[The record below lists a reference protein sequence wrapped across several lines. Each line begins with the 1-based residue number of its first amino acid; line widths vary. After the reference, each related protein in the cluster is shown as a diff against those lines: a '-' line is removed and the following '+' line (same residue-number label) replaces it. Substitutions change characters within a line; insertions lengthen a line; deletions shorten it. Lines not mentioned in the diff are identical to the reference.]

1 VVKDA
6 LKEGDMAQRKQHVE
20 EADVRLA
27 LTSLEQRIRQRR
39 QLMGADT
46 AAATDDDVRAVAD
59 NWFVSAH
66 LPITWETPVIGRALA
81 LAKRVTRLLLRWYIN
96 PIVDQQNDFNA
107 AVSRAFVR
115 VTAQQEALAQAVA
128 ALEQR
133 VRALEERGSG
143 GAGERGSR
151 GAEEQGSDA

>member
-1 VVKDA
+1 
-6 LKEGDMAQRKQHVE
+6 MAQRKQQVE

-27 LTSLEQRIRQRR
+27 LASLEQRIRQRR
-39 QLMGADT
+39 QLMGAD
-46 AAATDDDVRAVAD
+46 AATATDDDVRAVAD

-107 AVSRAFVR
+107 AVARAFVR
-115 VTAQQEALAQAVA
+115 ITAQQEALAQAVA

-133 VRALEERGSG
+133 VRALEEQGSRRAG
-143 GAGERGSR
+143 EQESRGAGERGS
-151 GAEEQGSDA
+151 GA